1 MEIKM
6 DNNRNDINGSNRRYP
21 ESRDHHDR
29 NTVSS
34 HDRSRVSEN
43 DERRRN
49 ADRGGSH
56 PVQQASRGE
65 DKRIRAGSAPAAQIR
80 RPDKGRAAKRRRR
93 NTALISVGIFLA
105 VLAVVIFI
113 FWRVVDTYEPP
124 MSPGPSGRDTSAMFT
139 EAPKDSET
147 VEDDIGEA
155 PAISNVGSER
165 KKGFY
170 TMLIVGHDAVAVN
183 TDVIMLA
190 SFDVENGAI
199 SIMQVP
205 RDTYIEANGYAHKIN
220 SVYGIMRDRTLTDQD
235 EKIASGMSGLA
246 HVIEDGLGI
255 PIDFWAMVDL
265 SGFRDIVNAIGGVEI
280 DLTYDMKYQD
290 PDQDLYIDLKQGHHK
305 LDGEQAEQFVRFRY
319 GYVEGDIGRVD
330 AQKVFMSA
338 LFRQLKDNINI
349 SNVAKLAE
357 TTIGMVNTNMKVLDC
372 VYFGKNFL
380 KNVDFENI
388 TFLTMPGFAT
398 REHGTY
404 GLSYYVMRRADMLD
418 LVNKY
423 FNPYT
428 VPLTETSIDP
438 KLMFNA
444 ENNEFISRIYLSE
457 RDESLED
464 DIYNANE
471 INNGELNIPLIS
483 H

>member
-1 MEIKM
+1 M
-6 DNNRNDINGSNRRYP
+6 DNNRNDINGSNRRSS
-21 ESRDHHDR
+21 EDRIHSDR
-29 NTVSS
+29 NSRENGQAGNTARSSGIHNGPHSEQSSS
-34 HDRSRVSEN
+34 HD
-43 DERRRN
+43 
-49 ADRGGSH
+49 
-56 PVQQASRGE
+56 E
-65 DKRIRAGSAPAAQIR
+65 DKRTHSGSSSSSQSR
-80 RPDKGRAAKRRRR
+80 RPDKKRAAKKRRR
-93 NTALISVGIFLA
+93 NTALISIGIFLV

-124 MSPGPSGRDTSAMFT
+124 MSPGPSGRDTSAVFT
-139 EAPKDSET
+139 NAPDESET
-147 VEDDIGEA
+147 AEDSLGDA
-155 PAISNVGSER
+155 PVISTAGSER

-170 TMLIVGHDAVAVN
+170 TMLAVGHDAVAVN
-183 TDVIMLA
+183 TDVIMLV
-190 SFDVENGAI
+190 SFDTENGAV
-199 SIMQVP
+199 SIMQIP
-205 RDTYIEANGYAHKIN
+205 RDTYIEANGYARKIN
-220 SVYGIMRDRTLTDQD
+220 SVYGAMRDRSLTDKD
-235 EKIASGMSGLA
+235 EKIASGMTGLA

-255 PIDFWAMVDL
+255 PIDFWAIVDL
-265 SGFRDIVNAIGGVEI
+265 SGFNDIVDAIGGVEI
-280 DLTYDMKYQD
+280 DLAYDMKYQD

-305 LDGEQAEQFVRFRY
+305 LNGELAEHFVRFRY

-338 LFRQLKDNINI
+338 LFRQLKSSVNI
-349 SNVAKLAE
+349 SNVATLAE

-388 TFLTMPGFAT
+388 TFLTMPGDAT

-428 VPLTETSIDP
+428 TPLTETSIDP

-444 ENNEFISRIYLSE
+444 ENNQYISKIYLSAHN
-457 RDESLED
+457 ESLED

>member
-1 MEIKM
+1 M
-6 DNNRNDINGSNRRYP
+6 DNNRNDINGSNRRP
-21 ESRDHHDR
+21 SGERNHTDR
-29 NTVSS
+29 NSHVSQE
-34 HDRSRVSEN
+34 RSRASSQSGNSSKRSSDDHRELHS
-43 DERRRN
+43 DRR
-49 ADRGGSH
+49 
-56 PVQQASRGE
+56 ASSAE
-65 DKRIRAGSAPAAQIR
+65 DKRTHSGTSSVGSAR
-80 RPDKGRAAKRRRR
+80 RPEKSRAAKKRRR
-93 NTALISVGIFLA
+93 NTALISVGIFLV

-124 MSPGPSGRDTSAMFT
+124 MSPGPSGRDTSAVFT
-139 EAPKDSET
+139 DTPKDTET
-147 VEDDIGEA
+147 AADDLGTA
-155 PAISNVGSER
+155 PVISNVGNER

-170 TMLIVGHDAVAVN
+170 TMLAVGHDAVAVN
-183 TDVIMLA
+183 TDVIMLV
-190 SFDVENGAI
+190 SFDTENGAV
-199 SIMQVP
+199 SIMQIP
-205 RDTYIEANGYAHKIN
+205 RDTYIEANGYARKIN
-220 SVYGIMRDRTLTDQD
+220 SVYGAMRDRSLTDKD

-265 SGFRDIVNAIGGVEI
+265 GGFNDIVNAIGGVEI
-280 DLTYDMKYQD
+280 DLAYDMKYQD

-305 LDGEQAEQFVRFRY
+305 LNGELAEHFVRFRY

-338 LFRQLKDNINI
+338 LFRQLKSSVSI

-380 KNVDFENI
+380 NNVDFENI
-388 TFLTMPGFAT
+388 TFLTMPGDAT

-428 VPLTETSIDP
+428 TPLTETSIDP

-444 ENNEFISRIYLSE
+444 ENNQYISKIYLSAHN
-457 RDESLED
+457 ESLDD